1 MQTIDALKLQGKRV
15 LIRVDFNVPIK
26 DGKVADDSRIQAAMP
41 TIEKVI
47 KEGGIPVIM
56 SHLGRPKGE
65 RKPEFSLK
73 PVADYISSK
82 YGMELKFNGS
92 TIGPKA
98 ENLVQSAAAGDI
110 VLLENL
116 RFFNEETQG
125 DEGFAKSLSQLGD
138 IYVNDAFGTAHRAHA
153 STTVV
158 ARFFDSK
165 SRAFGYLM
173 GGEVLSLQKALDEGQ
188 KPVVAII
195 GGAKVSSKIGVLAH
209 LLDVVDHIIIGGGM
223 AYTFARSEG
232 GKVGNSLVEEDELD
246 TARTLLKSA
255 KSKGVKVHLPVDSA
269 NSTDFADVAPKST
282 TAIGEIPDGEM
293 GLDIGPESISVFKEI
308 IQSCKTIIWNGPM
321 GVFEFDNYQEGTREI
336 GIAIAEATQK
346 GAFSLVGGGDSVA
359 AVKKF
364 NLTQQVSYVSTGG
377 GAMLEY
383 LEGKELPGIAAM
395 KETSAQ

>member
-1 MQTIDALKLQGKRV
+1 MQTIDALKLQGKKV

-41 TIEKVI
+41 TIEKVLTD
-47 KEGGIPVIM
+47 GGVPIVM

-65 RKPEFSLK
+65 HKPEFSLR
-73 PVADYISSK
+73 PVAEYISS
-82 YGMELKFNGS
+82 ELGKSVKFNGS
-92 TIGPKA
+92 TIGQKA
-98 ENLVQSAAAGDI
+98 EELVNSVVAGDI

-116 RFFNEETQG
+116 RFYNEETQG
-125 DEGFAKSLSQLGD
+125 DEEFSKSLSKLGD
-138 IYVNDAFGTAHRAHA
+138 VYINDAFGTAHRAHA

-158 ARFFDSK
+158 AQFFK
-165 SRAFGYLM
+165 AENRAFGYLM
-173 GGEVLSLQKALDEGQ
+173 GGEVLSLKKALNEGK

-223 AYTFARSEG
+223 AYTFVKALG
-232 GKVGNSLVEEDELD
+232 GTVGKSLVEQEELG
-246 TARTLLKSA
+246 TANDLLKNA
-255 KSKGVKVHLPVDSA
+255 KNKGVKVHLPTDST
-269 NSTDFADVAPKST
+269 NGNEFADKPPTST
-282 TAIGEIPDGEM
+282 TEIERIPEDEM
-293 GLDIGPESISVFKEI
+293 GLDIGPKSISAFKEV
-308 IQSCKTIIWNGPM
+308 IQGCKTIIWNGPM
-321 GVFEFDNYQEGTREI
+321 GVFEFDNYQTGTKEI
-336 GIAIAEATQK
+336 GLAIAEATEK

-364 NLTQQVSYVSTGG
+364 NLVDRVSYVSTGG

-395 KETSAQ
+395 K